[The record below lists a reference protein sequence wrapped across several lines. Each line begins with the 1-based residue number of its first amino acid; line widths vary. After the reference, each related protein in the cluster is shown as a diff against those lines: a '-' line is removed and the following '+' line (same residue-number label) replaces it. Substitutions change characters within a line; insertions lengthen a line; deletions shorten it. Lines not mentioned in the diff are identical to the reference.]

1 MYLADPVMQL
11 LSVTNIIR
19 SGAGNQVVCDKK
31 FSENYQRSD
40 HIDLCTG
47 LSSSIITEAF
57 FGKGMLL
64 IVRMLIR

>member
-11 LSVTNIIR
+11 LLVNNIMR
-19 SGAGNQVVCDKK
+19 SGVQKRVVCAGK

-40 HIDLCTG
+40 NIDQCRRS
-47 LSSSIITEAF
+47 SSSIITEAF

-64 IVRMLIR
+64 IVRMLIL